1 MLRSLTLFWVND
13 CSPRFPLLFSV
24 LPKVTLGQW
33 SRRGLMYLLG
43 NGGQVVSPG
52 EAFHYGSVPTNLCLL
67 LLLLSRFSRV
77 RLCATP

>member
-43 NGGQVVSPG
+43 NGGQVASPG

-67 LLLLSRFSRV
+67 LLLLSRFSHV